1 MARGLK
7 KGRGASEGDKGI
19 GEGQKYIKHSREKEG
34 MKKKGAGS

>member
-19 GEGQKYIKHSREKEG
+19 GEGQNILNIAEKRKE
-34 MKKKGAGS
+34 